1 MALMSDK
8 HALNLSMLSFG
19 FGSEDKMRVVD
30 GVEACSQTELAI
42 IVETS
47 SSQSQDLL
55 MWVIP

>member
-30 GVEACSQTELAI
+30 GVEACSQIELAI
-42 IVETS
+42 VVETS
-47 SSQSQDLL
+47 S
-55 MWVIP
+55 